1 MITKLAYPLRYASF
15 FRFIWHIR
23 NWRASTCLSS
33 TADSGA
39 FRTLLAVKK
48 YALLLLISLPLLFV
62 AHQARAWGFFGHRLL
77 NRLAV
82 YTLPPAMVGFY
93 KANIEYLTVNATR
106 PDSRRTVV
114 PGEAPK
120 HFLDVDRYGDSAEY
134 KLPRKYAD
142 AVARYGEDSLL
153 RHGIVPWN
161 VVSMKNQLTAAF
173 QARDTD
179 RILRLSADMGH
190 YIADACVPLH
200 TTRNYNGQLT
210 GQRGIHGLWESRL
223 PELLSADYDLFSGKA
238 EYLPKPTEAIW
249 AAVIRSH
256 AAADSVLRF
265 EKQLTAQYPEDRKF
279 GYEQR
284 GSQTVR
290 TYSREFSKA
299 YHARL
304 NGQVERQ
311 LRYAAALIGDFWFTC
326 WVDGG
331 SPDLRQ
337 LQYQP
342 SETENQR
349 LAREAKETAAAP
361 VVSTPGHDE

>member
-1 MITKLAYPLRYASF
+1 M
-15 FRFIWHIR
+15 
-23 NWRASTCLSS
+23 
-33 TADSGA
+33 
-39 FRTLLAVKK
+39 KK
-48 YALLLLISLPLLFV
+48 PVLFLLLCLPLLFFC
-62 AHQARAWGFFGHRLL
+62 HPGRAWGFFGHRLL

-82 YTLPPAMVGFY
+82 FTLPPGMIGFY
-93 KANIEYLTVNATR
+93 KANIEYLTANATR
-106 PDSRRTVV
+106 PDSRRMVV

-120 HFLDVDRYGDSAEY
+120 HFLDVDRYGDSAAY
-134 KLPRKYAD
+134 KLPRTYAD

-161 VVSMKNQLTAAF
+161 VMRMKNQLTAAF
-173 QARDTD
+173 KAKDTD
-179 RILRLSADMGH
+179 HILSLSADLGH
-190 YIADACVPLH
+190 YLADACVPLH

-238 EYLPKPTEAIW
+238 QYIERPTDAIW

-256 AAADSVLRF
+256 AAVDSVLLF
-265 EKQLTAQYPEDRKF
+265 EKQLTAQVSDDQKF

-311 LRYAAALIGDFWFTC
+311 LRYAAALIGNFWYTC

-337 LQYQP
+337 LPYTP
-342 SETENQR
+342 SAAEQQR
-349 LAREAKETAAAP
+349 LDREARETASAP

>member
-1 MITKLAYPLRYASF
+1 MRKYGYPLL
-15 FRFIWHIR
+15 I
-23 NWRASTCLSS
+23 CLP
-33 TADSGA
+33 
-39 FRTLLAVKK
+39 
-48 YALLLLISLPLLFV
+48 LLLL
-62 AHQARAWGFFGHRLL
+62 AYRAQAWGFFGHRLL

-82 YTLPPAMVGFY
+82 YTLPPGMFGFY

-120 HFLDVDRYGDSAEY
+120 HFLDVDRYGDSAEF

-153 RHGIVPWN
+153 RHGIVPWH

-173 QARDTD
+173 KAKDTD
-179 RILRLSADMGH
+179 RILSLSADLGH
-190 YIADACVPLH
+190 YVADACVPLH

-223 PELLSADYDLFSGKA
+223 PELLSVDYDLFTGKA
-238 EYLPKPTEAIW
+238 TYLERPGDAIW
-249 AAVIRSH
+249 AAVVRSH
-256 AAADSVLRF
+256 AAVDSVLRF
-265 EKQLTAQYPEDRKF
+265 EKQLTAEFAEDQKF

-284 GSQTVR
+284 GSATVR
-290 TYSREFSKA
+290 AYSRDFSKA

-311 LRYAAALIGDFWFTC
+311 LRYAAGLIGDFWFTC

-331 SPDLRQ
+331 SPDLNALRRT
-337 LQYQP
+337 P
-342 SETENQR
+342 SEAEQQR
-349 LAREAKETAAAP
+349 LAREARETAASP
-361 VVSTPGHDE
+361 TVSAPGHDE

>member
-1 MITKLAYPLRYASF
+1 M
-15 FRFIWHIR
+15 
-23 NWRASTCLSS
+23 
-33 TADSGA
+33 
-39 FRTLLAVKK
+39 LAVKK
-48 YALLLLISLPLLFV
+48 YGYLLLLCLPLLFI
-62 AHQARAWGFFGHRLL
+62 AFRAQAWGFFGHRLL

-82 YTLPPAMVGFY
+82 YTLPPGMIGFY
-93 KANIEYLTVNATR
+93 KANIDYLTVNATR
-106 PDSRRTVV
+106 PDSRRTIV

-173 QARDTD
+173 RAKNTD
-179 RILRLSADMGH
+179 RILSLSADLGH
-190 YIADACVPLH
+190 YVADACVPLH

-210 GQRGIHGLWESRL
+210 GQKGIHGLWESRL

-238 EYLPKPTEAIW
+238 EYLERPSDAIW

-256 AAADSVLRF
+256 AAVDSVLRF
-265 EKQLTAQYPEDRKF
+265 EKQLTAEYAEDQKF

-290 TYSREFSKA
+290 AYSRDFSKA

-311 LRYAAALIGDFWFTC
+311 MRYAAALIGDFWYTC

-337 LQYQP
+337 LQYEP
-342 SETENQR
+342 SAAEQLR
-349 LAREAKETAAAP
+349 LDQEAKQAAGAP
-361 VVSTPGHDE
+361 AVAAPGHDE

>member
-1 MITKLAYPLRYASF
+1 M
-15 FRFIWHIR
+15 
-23 NWRASTCLSS
+23 
-33 TADSGA
+33 
-39 FRTLLAVKK
+39 KK
-48 YALLLLISLPLLFV
+48 YGLWLLLCLPLLV
-62 AHQARAWGFFGHRLL
+62 VVHRAQAWGFFGHRLL

-82 YTLPPAMVGFY
+82 YTLPPGMIGFY

-114 PGEAPK
+114 PEEAPK

-161 VVSMKNQLTAAF
+161 VVTMKNQLTAAF
-173 QARDTD
+173 QTKDTD

-200 TTRNYNGQLT
+200 TTKNYNGQLT

-223 PELLSADYDLFSGKA
+223 PELLSADYDLFTGKA
-238 EYLPKPTEAIW
+238 EYLERPSDAIW
-249 AAVIRSH
+249 AAIIRSH
-256 AAADSVLRF
+256 AAVDSVLSF
-265 EKQLTAQYPEDRKF
+265 EKTLTAQMPGDQKF

-290 TYSREFSKA
+290 TYSREFSRA

-311 LRYAAALIGDFWFTC
+311 MRYAAALIGDFWFTC

-331 SPDLRQ
+331 SPDLSLLPRT
-337 LQYQP
+337 P
-342 SETENQR
+342 SETEKQR
-349 LAREAKETAAAP
+349 LEREAKEIAAKP
-361 VVSTPGHDE
+361 VVSAPGHDE

>member
-1 MITKLAYPLRYASF
+1 
-15 FRFIWHIR
+15 
-23 NWRASTCLSS
+23 
-33 TADSGA
+33 
-39 FRTLLAVKK
+39 VKK
-48 YALLLLISLPLLFV
+48 PVLFLLICLPLLFFC
-62 AHQARAWGFFGHRLL
+62 HPGRAWGFFGHRLL
-77 NRLAV
+77 HRLAV
-82 YTLPPAMVGFY
+82 FTLPPGMIGFY
-93 KANIEYLTVNATR
+93 KANIEYLTANATR
-106 PDSRRTVV
+106 PDSRRMVV

-120 HFLDVDRYGDSAEY
+120 HFLDVDRYGDSAAY
-134 KLPRKYAD
+134 KLPRTYAD

-161 VVSMKNQLTAAF
+161 VVRMKNQLTAAF
-173 QARDTD
+173 KAKDTD
-179 RILRLSADMGH
+179 RILSLSADLGH
-190 YIADACVPLH
+190 YLADACVPLH

-238 EYLPKPTEAIW
+238 QYIERPTDAIW

-256 AAADSVLRF
+256 AAVDSVLLF
-265 EKQLTAQYPEDRKF
+265 EKQLTAQVSDDQKF

-311 LRYAAALIGDFWFTC
+311 LRYAAALIGNFWYTC

-337 LQYQP
+337 LPYTP
-342 SETENQR
+342 SAAEQQR
-349 LAREAKETAAAP
+349 LDREARETASAP

>member
-1 MITKLAYPLRYASF
+1 
-15 FRFIWHIR
+15 
-23 NWRASTCLSS
+23 
-33 TADSGA
+33 
-39 FRTLLAVKK
+39 VKRPVLF
-48 YALLLLISLPLLFV
+48 LLLCLPLLFFY
-62 AHQARAWGFFGHRLL
+62 HPGRAWGFFGHRLL

-82 YTLPPAMVGFY
+82 FTLPPGMIGFY
-93 KANIEYLTVNATR
+93 KANIEYLTANATR
-106 PDSRRTVV
+106 PDSRRMVV

-120 HFLDVDRYGDSAEY
+120 HFLDVDRYGDSAAY
-134 KLPRKYAD
+134 KLPRTYAD

-161 VVSMKNQLTAAF
+161 VVRMKNQLTAAF
-173 QARDTD
+173 KAKDTD
-179 RILRLSADMGH
+179 RILSLSADLGH
-190 YIADACVPLH
+190 YLADACVPLH

-238 EYLPKPTEAIW
+238 QYIERPTDAIW

-256 AAADSVLRF
+256 AAVDSVLLF
-265 EKQLTAQYPEDRKF
+265 EKQLTAQVSDDQKF

-311 LRYAAALIGDFWFTC
+311 LRYAAALIGNFWYTC

-337 LQYQP
+337 LPYTP
-342 SETENQR
+342 SAAEQQR
-349 LAREAKETAAAP
+349 LDREARETASAP

>member
-1 MITKLAYPLRYASF
+1 M
-15 FRFIWHIR
+15 
-23 NWRASTCLSS
+23 
-33 TADSGA
+33 
-39 FRTLLAVKK
+39 KK
-48 YALLLLISLPLLFV
+48 YGFLLLFV
-62 AHQARAWGFFGHRLL
+62 PLVLVALRAQAWGFFGHRLL

-82 YTLPPAMVGFY
+82 YTLPPGMVGFY
-93 KANIEYLTVNATR
+93 KANIDYLTVNATR
-106 PDSRRTVV
+106 PDSRRMVV

-173 QARDTD
+173 KAKDTD
-179 RILRLSADMGH
+179 RILRLSADLGH

-223 PELLSADYDLFSGKA
+223 PELLSADYDLFTGPA
-238 EYLPKPTEAIW
+238 RYLPNASDAIW

-256 AAADSVLRF
+256 AAVDSVLLF
-265 EKQLTAQYPEDRKF
+265 EKEVTRQFAEDRKF

-284 GSQTVR
+284 GSATVR
-290 TYSREFSKA
+290 TYSREFSRA

-311 LRYAAALIGDFWFTC
+311 LRYAAGLIGSFWFTC

-331 SPDLRQ
+331 APDLSALPRM
-337 LQYQP
+337 P
-342 SETENQR
+342 SETERQR
-349 LAREAKETAAAP
+349 LEREAKELAATPVVAAP
-361 VVSTPGHDE
+361 GHED

>member
-1 MITKLAYPLRYASF
+1 M
-15 FRFIWHIR
+15 
-23 NWRASTCLSS
+23 
-33 TADSGA
+33 
-39 FRTLLAVKK
+39 KK
-48 YALLLLISLPLLFV
+48 YGCLLLICVPLLFV
-62 AHQARAWGFFGHRLL
+62 ARRAQAWGFFGHRLL

-82 YTLPPAMVGFY
+82 YTLPPGMIGFY
-93 KANIEYLTVNATR
+93 KANIDYLTVNATR
-106 PDSRRTVV
+106 PDSRRMVV

-161 VVSMKNQLTAAF
+161 VLSMKNQLTAAF
-173 QARDTD
+173 KAKDTD
-179 RILRLSADMGH
+179 RILSLSADLGH

-223 PELLSADYDLFSGKA
+223 PELLSADYDLFTGKA
-238 EYLPKPTEAIW
+238 GYLERPSDAIW

-256 AAADSVLRF
+256 AAVDSVLRF
-265 EKQLTAQYPEDRKF
+265 EQQLTAAYQEDRKF

-290 TYSREFSKA
+290 AYSRDFSKA

-337 LQYQP
+337 LPYTP
-342 SETENQR
+342 SAKEQQR
-349 LAREAKETAAAP
+349 LELEAKQTAGAP
-361 VVSTPGHDE
+361 VSGSTPGHDE

>member
-1 MITKLAYPLRYASF
+1 M
-15 FRFIWHIR
+15 
-23 NWRASTCLSS
+23 
-33 TADSGA
+33 
-39 FRTLLAVKK
+39 
-48 YALLLLISLPLLFV
+48 LFCY
-62 AHQARAWGFFGHRLL
+62 HPGRAWGFFGHRLL

-82 YTLPPAMVGFY
+82 YTLPPGMIGFY
-93 KANIEYLTVNATR
+93 KANIEYLTANATR
-106 PDSRRTVV
+106 PDSRRMVV

-120 HFLDVDRYGDSAEY
+120 HFLDVDRYGDSAAY
-134 KLPRKYAD
+134 KLPRTYAD

-173 QARDTD
+173 KAKNTD
-179 RILRLSADMGH
+179 RILSLSADLGH
-190 YIADACVPLH
+190 YLADACVPLH

-223 PELLSADYDLFSGKA
+223 PELLSSDYDLFSGKA
-238 EYLPKPTEAIW
+238 QYIERPTDAIW

-256 AAADSVLRF
+256 AAVDSVLLF
-265 EKQLTAQYPEDRKF
+265 EKQLTAQCADDQKF

-311 LRYAAALIGDFWFTC
+311 LRYAAALIGDFWYTC

-331 SPDLRQ
+331 SPDLHQ
-337 LQYQP
+337 LQYTP
-342 SETENQR
+342 SAAEQQR
-349 LAREAKETAAAP
+349 LDREARETAGAP
-361 VVSTPGHDE
+361 VRSAPGHDE

>member
-1 MITKLAYPLRYASF
+1 M
-15 FRFIWHIR
+15 
-23 NWRASTCLSS
+23 
-33 TADSGA
+33 
-39 FRTLLAVKK
+39 KK
-48 YALLLLISLPLLFV
+48 YGYALLFCLPLVLV
-62 AHQARAWGFFGHRLL
+62 AYRAQAWGFFGHRLL

-82 YTLPPAMVGFY
+82 YTLPPGMIGFY

-114 PGEAPK
+114 PDEAPK

-142 AVARYGEDSLL
+142 AVARYGEDSLQ

-161 VVSMKNQLTAAF
+161 VVAMKNQLTAAF
-173 QARDTD
+173 KAKDTD

-190 YIADACVPLH
+190 YVADACVPLH
-200 TTRNYNGQLT
+200 TTKNYNGQLT

-223 PELLSADYDLFSGKA
+223 PELLSADYDLFTGKA
-238 EYLPKPTEAIW
+238 EYLDNPTNAIW

-256 AAADSVLRF
+256 AAVDSVLLF
-265 EKQLTAQYPEDRKF
+265 ERQLTAQSAGDQKF

-284 GSQTVR
+284 GNNTVR
-290 TYSREFSKA
+290 TYSREFSRA

-311 LRYAAALIGDFWFTC
+311 MRYAAALIGDFWFTC

-331 SPDLRQ
+331 SPDLSQ
-337 LQYQP
+337 LPRTP
-342 SETENQR
+342 SETEKQR
-349 LAREAKETAAAP
+349 LEREAKEAAAKP
-361 VVSTPGHDE
+361 VVSAPGHDE

>member
-1 MITKLAYPLRYASF
+1 MKKQV
-15 FRFIWHIR
+15 
-23 NWRASTCLSS
+23 LSV
-33 TADSGA
+33 
-39 FRTLLAVKK
+39 LLAVC
-48 YALLLLISLPLLFV
+48 LLFV
-62 AHQARAWGFFGHRLL
+62 VHGAQAWGFFGHRLL

-82 YTLPPAMVGFY
+82 YTLPPAMIGFY
-93 KANIEYLTVNATR
+93 KANIEYLTTNATR

-173 QARDTD
+173 KAKDTD

-238 EYLPKPTEAIW
+238 EYLEKPTEAIW

-256 AAADSVLRF
+256 AAVDSVLRF

-337 LQYQP
+337 LQYEP
-342 SETENQR
+342 SASEQQR
-349 LAREAKETAAAP
+349 LEREAKETAAKP
-361 VVSTPGHDE
+361 VVSAPGHDE

>member
-1 MITKLAYPLRYASF
+1 MI
-15 FRFIWHIR
+15 
-23 NWRASTCLSS
+23 
-33 TADSGA
+33 
-39 FRTLLAVKK
+39 
-48 YALLLLISLPLLFV
+48 
-62 AHQARAWGFFGHRLL
+62 
-77 NRLAV
+77 
-82 YTLPPAMVGFY
+82 GFY
-93 KANIEYLTVNATR
+93 KANIEYLTTNATR
-106 PDSRRTVV
+106 PDSRRMVV

-120 HFLDVDRYGDSAEY
+120 HFLDVDRYGDSAAY
-134 KLPRKYAD
+134 KLPRTYAD

-161 VVSMKNQLTAAF
+161 VMRMKNQLTAAF
-173 QARDTD
+173 KAKDTD
-179 RILRLSADMGH
+179 HILSLSADLGH
-190 YIADACVPLH
+190 YLADACVPLH

-238 EYLPKPTEAIW
+238 QYIERPTDAIW

-256 AAADSVLRF
+256 AAVDSVLLF
-265 EKQLTAQYPEDRKF
+265 EKQLTAQVSDDQKF

-311 LRYAAALIGDFWFTC
+311 LRYAAALIGNFWYTC

-337 LQYQP
+337 LPYTP
-342 SETENQR
+342 SAAEQQR
-349 LAREAKETAAAP
+349 LDREARETASAP

>member
-1 MITKLAYPLRYASF
+1 MAVRRDGADFMKKLL
-15 FRFIWHIR
+15 
-23 NWRASTCLSS
+23 
-33 TADSGA
+33 
-39 FRTLLAVKK
+39 V
-48 YALLLLISLPLLFV
+48 LLLLVLAGLGV
-62 AHQARAWGFFGHRLL
+62 AHRAQAWGFFGHRLL

-82 YTLPPAMVGFY
+82 YTLPAGMVGFY
-93 KANIEYLTVNATR
+93 KINIEYLTANATR
-106 PDSRRTVV
+106 PDSRRMVV

-120 HFLDVDRYGDSAEY
+120 HFLDVDRYGDSAEF

-173 QARDTD
+173 KAKDTD

-238 EYLPKPTEAIW
+238 QYLPNATDAIW

-256 AAADSVLRF
+256 AAVDSVLRF
-265 EKQLTAQYPEDRKF
+265 EKQLTAEMSDDQKF

-284 GSQTVR
+284 GSQTIR

-311 LRYAAALIGDFWFTC
+311 LRYASGLIGDFWFTC

-342 SETENQR
+342 SDTERQR
-349 LAREAKETAAAP
+349 LEREAKETAAAP
-361 VVSTPGHDE
+361 VPGSAPGHDE

>member
-1 MITKLAYPLRYASF
+1 MKKPL
-15 FRFIWHIR
+15 
-23 NWRASTCLSS
+23 LS
-33 TADSGA
+33 
-39 FRTLLAVKK
+39 LLMV
-48 YALLLLISLPLLFV
+48 LCLLFV
-62 AHQARAWGFFGHRLL
+62 AHRAQAWGFFGHRLL

-93 KANIEYLTVNATR
+93 KANIEYLTTNATR
-106 PDSRRTVV
+106 PDSRRMVV

-200 TTRNYNGQLT
+200 TTKNYNGQLT

-223 PELLSADYDLFSGKA
+223 PELLNSDYDLFSGA
-238 EYLPKPTEAIW
+238 ATYLERPTDAIW

-256 AAADSVLRF
+256 TAVDSVLRF
-265 EKQLTAQYPEDRKF
+265 EKTLTAQYPEDRKF

-290 TYSREFSKA
+290 TYSRGFSKT
-299 YHARL
+299 YHAQL

-331 SPDLRQ
+331 SPDLSKLPRT
-337 LQYQP
+337 P
-342 SETENQR
+342 SETEKQR
-349 LAREAKETAAAP
+349 LEREVKETAATP
-361 VVSTPGHDE
+361 VVSAPGHDE